1 VRVVVFGASGATGR
15 HLVSQALEAGHEV
28 TAFVRDAARLG
39 TRHEKLSIVQGD
51 VADPGAV
58 ARGVAGQDAA
68 LSALGVGRPLRH
80 DQAVIDGVGHVLKA
94 MERESVRRLVYL
106 STTGV
111 RDSRSEAGF
120 AVRLMAASLIRN
132 EIADHEIKEGLVRTS
147 ALDWTIVR
155 APMLTHGPRTGV
167 YRAGE
172 DVAARS
178 LLPKLSRA
186 DIAEFM
192 IQQLHDARFLRKAP
206 RVMR

>member
-1 VRVVVFGASGATGR
+1 MRVVIFGASGATGR
-15 HLVSQALEAGHEV
+15 HLVSQALEGGHDV

-39 TRHEKLSIVQGD
+39 TRHERLSLVQGD
-51 VADPGAV
+51 VADRGAV

-80 DQAVIDGVGHVLKA
+80 DQAVIDGVGHVLRA
-94 MERESVRRLVYL
+94 MEREGVRRLVYL

-111 RDSRSEAGF
+111 RDSRSDAGW

-132 EIADHEIKEGLVRTS
+132 EIADHEIKEGLVRAS
-147 ALDWTIVR
+147 SLDWTIVR
-155 APMLTHGPRTGV
+155 APVLTSGRRTGV

-186 DIAEFM
+186 DVAEFM
-192 IQQLHDARFLRKAP
+192 IRQLGDARFLRKDPA
-206 RVMR
+206 